1 MLRRVLRTGMEKA
14 AEAWGCRNK
23 DFVLK
28 PLEGL
33 ELWFKQDSLV
43 FPGENRPRRQVARGR
58 G

>member
-1 MLRRVLRTGMEKA
+1 MEKA